1 MNSQIAKTENN
12 KTRDDRKL
20 YLKPNYELRKE
31 ESAYFVDVHMPGVS
45 RDKVDITLNGDMLT
59 IEASRIPYRHPD
71 WKPLHTEIR
80 ENDYRLDLQLNVDID
95 QEGVSAKSDLGILT
109 VRLPLAAKAA
119 QRTIPVE

>member
-1 MNSQIAKTENN
+1 MESQIAKTENRSREEG
-12 KTRDDRKL
+12 KV

-31 ESAYFVDVHMPGVS
+31 DNAYIVDVHMPGVP
-45 RDKVDITLNGDMLT
+45 REKVNITLNGDMLA
-59 IEASRIPYRHPD
+59 IEAPRIPYRHSD

-80 ENDYRLDLQLNVDID
+80 GDDYRLDLQLNVEI
-95 QEGVSAKSDLGILT
+95 ETESVSAKSDLGILT